1 MERSKVMKRLFL
13 LLSAVFIFIS
23 CQKDHQCDIDQEYNT
38 KTKECDCVQ
47 SFPESERPV
56 LKTDDYNSWYAV
68 RKHFTYS
75 VRYIYPETYPFY
87 SHEGDTLL
95 LCGWM
100 DHTPLDKR
108 VYSIDS
114 SWVQILLLD
123 DSLSAASY
131 INYDGDFSGFIASP
145 VPMLKGLDMD
155 KKIYIKGLLTFNFT
169 DLCFGYLCSPG
180 DPWHDCWNTCFAV
193 KVLEIKNHIQKRL
206 F

>member
-1 MERSKVMKRLFL
+1 MKKVFIL
-13 LLSAVFIFIS
+13 LLTVFS
-23 CQKDHQCDIDQEYNT
+23 LTGCNKEKTETCQCDVDQVYNT
-38 KTKECDCVQ
+38 KTGECDCVQ
-47 SFPESERPV
+47 PFPESERPV

-75 VRYIYPETYPFY
+75 IRYKYPETYPFY

-131 INYDGDFSGFIASP
+131 INYDGGFSGFIASP

-169 DLCFGYLCSPG
+169 DLYFGYMCSPA
-180 DPWHDCWNTCFAV
+180 DPDHDCWNISFAV
-193 KVLEIKNHIQKRL
+193 KVLEIKN
-206 F
+206 

>member
-75 VRYIYPETYPFY
+75 VRYKYLETYPFY

-95 LCGWM
+95 LSGWM

-123 DSLSAASY
+123 DSLSAAAN
-131 INYDGDFSGFIASP
+131 INYDGDYESFIVCP

-169 DLCFGYLCSPG
+169 DFVFDFCCSPG
-180 DPWHDCWNTCFAV
+180 DPEHDCWLKGCAV
-193 KVLEIKNHIQKRL
+193 QVLEIKNRKE
-206 F
+206 

>member
-1 MERSKVMKRLFL
+1 MKKVFL
-13 LLSAVFIFIS
+13 LFSAVFIFIS
-23 CQKDHQCDIDQEYNT
+23 CQKDHQCKVDQEYNT

-47 SFPESERPV
+47 FFPESERPV

-68 RKHFTYS
+68 RKHFTYR
-75 VRYIYPETYPFY
+75 VRYKYPETYPFY

-95 LCGWM
+95 LSGWM

-131 INYDGDFSGFIASP
+131 ISYDGDYGRFIVCP

-169 DLCFGYLCSPG
+169 DLVFDFCCSPG
-180 DPWHDCWNTCFAV
+180 DPEHDCWYKSFAV
-193 KVLEIKNHIQKRL
+193 KVLEIKN
-206 F
+206 

>member
-1 MERSKVMKRLFL
+1 MKKVFL
-13 LLSAVFIFIS
+13 LFSAVFIFIS
-23 CQKDHQCDIDQEYNT
+23 CQKDHQCKVYQEYNT

-95 LCGWM
+95 LSGWM

-123 DSLSAASY
+123 DSLSAAAN
-131 INYDGDFSGFIASP
+131 INYDGDYESFIVSP

-193 KVLEIKNHIQKRL
+193 KVLEIKN
-206 F
+206 

>member
-1 MERSKVMKRLFL
+1 MKKVFIL
-13 LLSAVFIFIS
+13 LLTVFS
-23 CQKDHQCDIDQEYNT
+23 LTGCNKEKTETCQCDVDQVYNT
-38 KTKECDCVQ
+38 KTGECDCVQ
-47 SFPESERPV
+47 PFPESERPV

-75 VRYIYPETYPFY
+75 IRYKYPETYPFY

-131 INYDGDFSGFIASP
+131 ISYDGDYESFIVSP

-169 DLCFGYLCSPG
+169 DLYFGYMCSPA
-180 DPWHDCWNTCFAV
+180 DPDHDCWNISFAV
-193 KVLEIKNHIQKRL
+193 KVLEIKN
-206 F
+206 

>member
-1 MERSKVMKRLFL
+1 MKRLFL

-23 CQKDHQCDIDQEYNT
+23 CQKDHQCDVDQEYNT

-68 RKHFTYS
+68 RKHFTYR

-95 LCGWM
+95 LSGWM

-131 INYDGDFSGFIASP
+131 ISYDGDYESFIVCP

-169 DLCFGYLCSPG
+169 DLVFDFCCSPG
-180 DPWHDCWNTCFAV
+180 DPWHDCWDKGFAV
-193 KVLEIKNHIQKRL
+193 KVLEIKN
-206 F
+206 

>member
-1 MERSKVMKRLFL
+1 MKKVFL

-95 LCGWM
+95 LSGWM

-123 DSLSAASY
+123 DSLSAAAN

-193 KVLEIKNHIQKRL
+193 KVLEIKNGKE
-206 F
+206 